1 MSVNRAANQEII
13 FFFVFCVFCIK
24 SLLFP
29 IQSHFSLNTKYGKM
43 NFQESNFNV
52 SEQKHQKLPKLPK
65 PFKSIFEFKLSL
77 TLDR

>member
-1 MSVNRAANQEII
+1 VSVNRAANQEII
-13 FFFVFCVFCIK
+13 IFFVFCVFCIK

-29 IQSHFSLNTKYGKM
+29 IQSHFSLNTKYDKM

-52 SEQKHQKLPKLPK
+52 SEQKHQKLPKS
-65 PFKSIFEFKLSL
+65 FKSIFEFKFCL

>member
-1 MSVNRAANQEII
+1 
-13 FFFVFCVFCIK
+13 
-24 SLLFP
+24 
-29 IQSHFSLNTKYGKM
+29 M

-52 SEQKHQKLPKLPK
+52 SEQKKHQKLPK